1 MKFPRRT
8 RLLRNPF
15 EATAYASV
23 FFLLV
28 LFLSLGSRLYTPG
41 VRINLPEAANLPG
54 TDQPTITVA
63 MDANGQYY
71 FQNQIIGPADLKQR
85 LAQASEQAPEP
96 LTLVIM
102 MDKAARFGD
111 LQALELLAREAGFP
125 EVHIATASPATS
137 RPQP

>member
-41 VRINLPEAANLPG
+41 VRINLPEAANVPD

-71 FQNQIIGPADLKQR
+71 FQNQIIEASELKQR
-85 LAQASEQAPEP
+85 LVRATEQAPEP

-102 MDKAARFGD
+102 MDKAARFD
-111 LQALELLAREAGFP
+111 DILALQLLARDAGLP
-125 EVHIATASPATS
+125 EVLIATASPAAS
-137 RPQP
+137 QPQP

>member
-41 VRINLPEAANLPG
+41 VRINLPAAANLPG

-71 FQNQIIGPADLKQR
+71 FQNQIIGAADLKQR
-85 LAQASEQAPEP
+85 LVQATEQAPEP

-102 MDKAARFGD
+102 MDKAARFD
-111 LQALELLAREAGFP
+111 DILALQLLARDAGLP
-125 EVHIATASPATS
+125 EVLIATASPAAS
-137 RPQP
+137 QPQP

>member
-41 VRINLPEAANLPG
+41 VRINLPQAADLPG

-63 MDANGQYY
+63 LDQNGQRY
-71 FQNQIIGPADLKQR
+71 FQNQVIDAPTLRQR
-85 LAQASEQAPEP
+85 LTEAVRKSPDP

-102 MDKAARFGD
+102 MDQATRFED
-111 LQALELLAREAGFP
+111 ILKLQLLAREAGLV
-125 EVHIATASPATS
+125 ETLVAT
-137 RPQP
+137 RPPPTAAKP

>member
-41 VRINLPEAANLPG
+41 VRINLPEAANVPG

-71 FQNQIIGPADLKQR
+71 FQNQIIGTADLKQR
-85 LAQASEQAPEP
+85 LTQATTQAPEP

-102 MDKAARFGD
+102 MDKSARFED
-111 LQALELLAREAGFP
+111 LLALQLLAREVGLP
-125 EVHIATASPATS
+125 EVLIATAAPTASK
-137 RPQP
+137 PQP

>member
-28 LFLSLGSRLYTPG
+28 LFLALGSRLYTPG
-41 VRINLPEAANLPG
+41 VRINLPEAANVPG
-54 TDQPTITVA
+54 TDQPTITIA

-71 FQNQIIGPADLKQR
+71 FQNQIIGAADLKQR
-85 LAQASEQAPEP
+85 LVQATEQAPEP

-102 MDKAARFGD
+102 MDKAARLDD
-111 LQALELLAREAGFP
+111 LLALQLLAREAGLP
-125 EVHIATASPATS
+125 EIHIATAAPAAS
-137 RPQP
+137 QPQP